1 MQISKLTCCVD
12 TSRSCRLL
20 SSSTDTVSSISC
32 LHSVLSWFISL
43 SKTCQRVCMRGEHRA
58 IIPRIYTLPFGG
70 YRIARSS
77 LRYWLFTIDR
87 ECSGACCFACS
98 RDMFWLTSSF
108 QALLSRAS
116 IFVKIA
122 TTGTAPPSIYQL
134 VNLSLTAFNNF
145 PYLCPCRTRRK
156 NCFPRP

>member
-43 SKTCQRVCMRGEHRA
+43 SKTCQRVCMGGEHRA

-122 TTGTAPPSIYQL
+122 TTGTAPYIYQF
-134 VNLSLTAFNNF
+134 VNRSSPACNNF
-145 PYLCPCRTRRK
+145 ACLCPYRTRRK
-156 NCFPRP
+156 NYFPQP